1 MFTLETEV
9 CPLVCSRQTWS
20 NVSPWVTHTN
30 TGALKKHK
38 CSPLAAYKKRRRTLN
53 SWNQVTLIYFQN
65 ISWTPTVLFFSNSVS
80 FFFMDV
86 KVTLSHAIRS
96 PLTCVSKLNWWRSE
110 HHSWWGF
117 ATQCEVN
124 FFCKTLNNL
133 MWMQVLNASY
143 HFACINS
150 PLHVDLICK
159 NFASCLEWTHH

>member
-9 CPLVCSRQTWS
+9 CPLVRSRQTWS

-96 PLTCVSKLNWWRSE
+96 PLTASQLMRFCNTVWSE
-110 HHSWWGF
+110 
-117 ATQCEVN
+117 

>member
-9 CPLVCSRQTWS
+9 CPLVRSCQTWS
-20 NVSPWVTHTN
+20 NISPWVTHTN

-53 SWNQVTLIYFQN
+53 SWNQVTLILFQN

-80 FFFMDV
+80 FFHVCKSDV
-86 KVTLSHAIRS
+86 EPCNSISPDMRQYAQSVTFRASQLMRFCNTVWSD
-96 PLTCVSKLNWWRSE
+96 
-110 HHSWWGF
+110 
-117 ATQCEVN
+117 

-133 MWMQVLNASY
+133 MWMQVLNASF

-150 PLHVDLICK
+150 PLRVDLICK